1 MRARYTL
8 NHWQRANQQPKDTH
22 MPIDTTGVP
31 SKVDALTGD
40 SGDQIAAALTTPQP
54 LSATFGGLA
63 GRLLAGYT
71 DPATVVVDP
80 TARRVIGTS
89 NPDKATELTT
99 IDGPRIALVPD
110 VNQTGRS
117 LSFHVGSAQEGTD
130 ASANN
135 TPTHAALVSGLNALV
150 GATKPKFSVDS
161 LIQAL
166 IRQMTADAGLPYGG
180 KIVID
185 QSAGKVW
192 LIPSNSSTEASEQ
205 SGQIAAIDPGSSDM
219 VSITITGGNT
229 DSGAPRRIFEG
240 GATPTA

>member
-1 MRARYTL
+1 M
-8 NHWQRANQQPKDTH
+8 
-22 MPIDTTGVP
+22 IDPTGVP

-40 SGDQIAAALTTPQP
+40 SGDPIAEALTTPQP

-63 GRLLAGYT
+63 GKLLAGYT
-71 DPATVVVDP
+71 DPATVVIDP
-80 TARRVIGTS
+80 TGRRVIGTS
-89 NPDKATELTT
+89 NPDKADELVA

-117 LSFHVGSAQEGTD
+117 LAFHVGSTQEGTD
-130 ASANN
+130 ANANN
-135 TPTHAALVSGLNALV
+135 VPTYAALVAALNALV
-150 GATKPKFSVDS
+150 GASKPKFTVDS

-166 IRQMTADAGLPYGG
+166 IRSMTADAGLPYGA
-180 KIVID
+180 KVVVD
-185 QSAGKVW
+185 QANGKVW
-192 LIPSNSSTEASEQ
+192 IIPSNSSTEASEQ
-205 SGQIAAIDPGSSDM
+205 TGQIAAVDPGASDM